1 MPSSSPARTAARNEA
16 YDGAMLKSS
25 PPLVQALVR
34 ALIGG
39 VITAG
44 AAFFAVYGTTGR
56 LQAAE
61 IAAGA
66 AFFSQLATRGVAEG
80 WIDQAATQ
88 GGGGTP
94 TA

>member
-1 MPSSSPARTAARNEA
+1 
-16 YDGAMLKSS
+16 MLKSA
-25 PPLVQALVR
+25 PPLAQALVR

-44 AAFFAVYGTTGR
+44 AAFFAVYGATGH

-80 WIDQAATQ
+80 WIDQAASSS
-88 GGGGTP
+88 GPVTP
-94 TA
+94 AK